1 MKYCC
6 GFELT
11 RKRSINRNPIE
22 NLKNS
27 LLKEEANNQD
37 DTDDDKISSKINI
50 NLIKLESKL
59 EIIDLH
65 FDLANMKLFF
75 NQDILKIRNK
85 KELFIDDKFS
95 NVIASIIENTESSL
109 GLSLSSRFN
118 TKNINELN
126 KLIKWE
132 RTKVRKFKK

>member
-11 RKRSINRNPIE
+11 RRRSINRNPIE

-27 LLKEEANNQD
+27 LLKEGNNQD
-37 DTDDDKISSKINI
+37 DTDDDNISSKINI
-50 NLIKLESKL
+50 NLIKLESN
-59 EIIDLH
+59 EIIDLD
-65 FDLANMKLFF
+65 FNLANMKLFF
-75 NQDILKIRNK
+75 NQDIFKIRNK

-118 TKNINELN
+118 TKNINELD
-126 KLIKWE
+126 KLIKWK

>member
-1 MKYCC
+1 MMKYCC

-27 LLKEEANNQD
+27 LLKEANNQD
-37 DTDDDKISSKINI
+37 DSDDDNISSKINI
-50 NLIKLESKL
+50 NLIKLESN
-59 EIIDLH
+59 EIIDLN
-65 FDLANMKLFF
+65 FNLANMKLFF
-75 NQDILKIRNK
+75 NQDIFKIRNK

-118 TKNINELN
+118 TKNLNELD
-126 KLIKWE
+126 KLIRWE
-132 RTKVRKFKK
+132 RTKVRKL

>member
-27 LLKEEANNQD
+27 LLKKGNNQD
-37 DTDDDKISSKINI
+37 DTDDDNISSKINI
-50 NLIKLESKL
+50 NLIKLESNQ
-59 EIIDLH
+59 IIDLD
-65 FDLANMKLFF
+65 FNIANMKLFF
-75 NQDILKIRNK
+75 NQDIFKIRNK

-118 TKNINELN
+118 TKNINELD
-126 KLIKWE
+126 KLIKWK

>member
-1 MKYCC
+1 MMKYCC

-27 LLKEEANNQD
+27 LLKEANNQD
-37 DTDDDKISSKINI
+37 DSDDDNISSKINI
-50 NLIKLESKL
+50 NLIKLESN
-59 EIIDLH
+59 EIIDLN
-65 FDLANMKLFF
+65 FNLANMKLFF
-75 NQDILKIRNK
+75 NQDIFKIRNK

-109 GLSLSSRFN
+109 GFSLSSRFN
-118 TKNINELN
+118 TKNLNELD
-126 KLIKWE
+126 KLIRWE
-132 RTKVRKFKK
+132 RTKVRKL

>member
-27 LLKEEANNQD
+27 LLKEGNNQD
-37 DTDDDKISSKINI
+37 DTDDDNISSKINI
-50 NLIKLESKL
+50 NLIKLESNQ
-59 EIIDLH
+59 IIDLD
-65 FDLANMKLFF
+65 FNIANMKLFF
-75 NQDILKIRNK
+75 NQDIFKIRNK
-85 KELFIDDKFS
+85 KELFIDDKFP

-118 TKNINELN
+118 TKNINELD
-126 KLIKWE
+126 KLIKWK

>member
-1 MKYCC
+1 MMKYCC

-27 LLKEEANNQD
+27 LLKEANNQD
-37 DTDDDKISSKINI
+37 DSDDDNISSKINI
-50 NLIKLESKL
+50 NLIKLESN
-59 EIIDLH
+59 EIIDLN
-65 FDLANMKLFF
+65 FNLANMKLFF
-75 NQDILKIRNK
+75 NQDIFKIRNK

-118 TKNINELN
+118 TKNINELD
-126 KLIKWE
+126 KLIRWE
-132 RTKVRKFKK
+132 RTKVRKF

>member
-1 MKYCC
+1 MMKYCC

-27 LLKEEANNQD
+27 LLKEANNQD
-37 DTDDDKISSKINI
+37 DSDDDNISSKINI
-50 NLIKLESKL
+50 NLIKLESN
-59 EIIDLH
+59 EIIDLN
-65 FDLANMKLFF
+65 FNLANMKLFF
-75 NQDILKIRNK
+75 NQDIFKIRNK

-118 TKNINELN
+118 TKNIN
-126 KLIKWE
+126 
-132 RTKVRKFKK
+132 

>member
-27 LLKEEANNQD
+27 LLKEANNQD
-37 DTDDDKISSKINI
+37 DSDDDNISSKINI
-50 NLIKLESKL
+50 NLIKLESN
-59 EIIDLH
+59 EIIDLN
-65 FDLANMKLFF
+65 FNLANMKLFF
-75 NQDILKIRNK
+75 NQDIFKIRNK

-118 TKNINELN
+118 TKNLNELD
-126 KLIKWE
+126 KLIRWE
-132 RTKVRKFKK
+132 RTKVRKL

>member
-27 LLKEEANNQD
+27 LLKEANNQD
-37 DTDDDKISSKINI
+37 DSDDDNISSKINI
-50 NLIKLESKL
+50 NLIKLESN
-59 EIIDLH
+59 EIIDLN
-65 FDLANMKLFF
+65 FNLANMKLFF
-75 NQDILKIRNK
+75 NQDIFKIRNK

-118 TKNINELN
+118 TKNINELD
-126 KLIKWE
+126 KLIRWE
-132 RTKVRKFKK
+132 RTKVRKL

>member
-1 MKYCC
+1 MMKYCC

-27 LLKEEANNQD
+27 LLKEANNQD
-37 DTDDDKISSKINI
+37 DSDDDNISSKINI
-50 NLIKLESKL
+50 NLIKLESN
-59 EIIDLH
+59 EIIDLN
-65 FDLANMKLFF
+65 FNLANMKLFF
-75 NQDILKIRNK
+75 NQDIFKIRNK

-118 TKNINELN
+118 TKNINELD
-126 KLIKWE
+126 KLIRWE
-132 RTKVRKFKK
+132 RTKVRKL

>member
-1 MKYCC
+1 MMKYCC

-27 LLKEEANNQD
+27 LLKEANNQD
-37 DTDDDKISSKINI
+37 DSDDDNISSKINI
-50 NLIKLESKL
+50 NLIKLESN
-59 EIIDLH
+59 EVIDLN
-65 FDLANMKLFF
+65 FNLANMKLFF
-75 NQDILKIRNK
+75 NQDIFKIRNK

-118 TKNINELN
+118 TKNINELD
-126 KLIKWE
+126 KLIRWE
-132 RTKVRKFKK
+132 RTKVRKL